1 MLSDVEVMAKKCE
14 HIGYATIVETDARL
28 TDKFRLGL
36 PAADLA
42 VTSPPYLNNL
52 DYTMQTRLELFFL
65 DFVKNMKDLKDLR
78 KRMVT
83 CDAKAIYQD
92 IEDHKEVGQFE
103 SIQNIVVQ
111 LHGKLGHRKW
121 GWDYPFMTL
130 QYFGGL
136 LRVLR
141 SIRSCL
147 KTGARFLLVVGE
159 SAHAGIK
166 VPVPTILGELGEA
179 SGYQLEDIRIERYRR
194 SSSHSFRLAESTVIL
209 RCP

>member
-1 MLSDVEVMAKKCE
+1 MS
-14 HIGYATIVETDARL
+14 
-28 TDKFRLGL
+28 GL
-36 PAADLA
+36 PSCDLA

-65 DFVKNMKDLKDLR
+65 DFVKNMEGLKALR

-83 CDAKAIYQD
+83 CDAKAIYRD
-92 IEDHKEVGQFE
+92 IEDHKEVSQFE
-103 SIQNIVVQ
+103 SIQRIVAQ
-111 LHGKLGHRKW
+111 LHEKLGHRKW

-141 SIRSCL
+141 SVRSCL
-147 KTGARFLLVVGE
+147 KPGARFLLVVGE

-179 SGYQLEDIRIERYRR
+179 SDYQLEDIRVERYRR
-194 SSSHSFRLAESTVIL
+194 SSSHRFQLAESTVIL
-209 RCP
+209 RC